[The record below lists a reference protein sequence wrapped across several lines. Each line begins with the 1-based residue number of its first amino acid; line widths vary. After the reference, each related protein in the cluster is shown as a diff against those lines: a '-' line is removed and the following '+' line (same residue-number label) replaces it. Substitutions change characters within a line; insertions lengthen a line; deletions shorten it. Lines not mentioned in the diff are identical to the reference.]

1 MPYNLIELIVR
12 EMVDSA
18 AALAQVD
25 KAEMEFDL
33 SLLTRRGNTVTQ
45 GATVTDANL
54 MAITAEATAVAASV
68 ATMVPGELRE
78 KYERRLRRLTERK
91 AQLTDRLTDFDAV
104 MRIDNEF
111 DRRRLGAA
119 LAETNIYLAELAAHR
134 LTLTS

>member
-1 MPYNLIELIVR
+1 MSYNLIELIVR

-18 AALAQVD
+18 TALAQVD
-25 KAEMEFDL
+25 KAELEFDL

-45 GATVTDANL
+45 GATATDANL
-54 MAITAEATAVAASV
+54 TAITAEATAVAASV
-68 ATMVPGELRE
+68 ATMAPGELRE

-91 AQLTDRLTDFDAV
+91 AQLTDRMTDFDAV